1 MFDLE
6 KLVNNSENVSDY
18 LLTSSNKTMAFKENL
33 EKYKPDEE
41 TINKLKNYTEK
52 VLLFAFSAEWC
63 PDCQKHV
70 PALGKI
76 AVSTGIKVK
85 IFGHLMRDPK
95 RPKGYWSIPP
105 SPPEVE
111 MFNVRRIP
119 TIIILDREGNGLGQI
134 VENPPEGK
142 TLEKAL
148 LAIIES
154 RLPRSTQELSK

>member
-1 MFDLE
+1 MFDVEKLE
-6 KLVNNSENVSDY
+6 KNSENVSDY
-18 LLTSSNKTMAFKENL
+18 ISTSSKKTMAFKENY

-41 TINKLKNYTEK
+41 TTNKLKSYKEK
-52 VLLFAFSAEWC
+52 VLVFAFSAEWC
-63 PDCQKHV
+63 PNCQKHI

-95 RPKGYWSIPP
+95 KPKGYWRRPP

-119 TIIILDREGNGLGQI
+119 TIVILDREGNGLGEV

-148 LAIIES
+148 LDIIES
-154 RLPRSTQELSK
+154 RLPRYTHKVTK